1 MAVPATTIPL
11 TLLDAGPVRP
21 AHAQGPRS
29 LDSVRMLR
37 ISVTDRCNLRCE
49 YCMPAGGVDFED
61 RDHHLA
67 PSEIETIAAQAHRL
81 GVRHFKITGGEPT
94 VRSDLEEIVE
104 RIARLPRSEVSM
116 TTNGTTLARR
126 AEGLRI
132 AGLRRV
138 TVSIDSLNPE
148 RFEAMSGGGRLDV
161 VRRGLDAALANFAS
175 VKINTVV
182 IRGRNDVEAEDFV
195 RLAMA
200 LDLTVRFIEFMP
212 IGDSAC
218 ARNGAPES
226 QLVPADELFGR
237 LQATFGAFGALEA
250 NREPGVGPAVVH
262 ECPGGRGR
270 VGFIHAM
277 SKPFCETCN
286 RLRLSARG
294 ILRSCLFDGGE
305 VDLRPLLERRASPS
319 EWTRTFAQCTAL
331 KPALHALRGDGSMS
345 AIGG

>member
-1 MAVPATTIPL
+1 
-11 TLLDAGPVRP
+11 
-21 AHAQGPRS
+21 
-29 LDSVRMLR
+29 
-37 ISVTDRCNLRCE
+37 
-49 YCMPAGGVDFED
+49 MPAGGVDFED
-61 RDHHLA
+61 RNRHLA
-67 PSEIETIAAQAHRL
+67 PREIETIATQAHRL

-94 VRSDLEEIVE
+94 VRADIEEIVE
-104 RIARLPRSEVSM
+104 RISRLPRSEVSM

-138 TVSIDSLNPE
+138 TVSIDSLIPE
-148 RFEAMSGGGRLDV
+148 RFETMSGGGRLDV
-161 VRRGLDAALANFAS
+161 VRRGLEAALMHFAS
-175 VKINTVV
+175 VKINMVV
-182 IRGRNDVEAEDFV
+182 IRGRNDGEAEDFV

-200 LDLTVRFIEFMP
+200 SDLTVRFIEFMP

-218 ARNGAPES
+218 ARNNAPDS
-226 QLVPADELFGR
+226 QLVPADELLDR
-237 LQATFGAFGALEA
+237 LQATFGAFRTLEA
-250 NREPGVGPAVVH
+250 NREPGVGPAVVY

-286 RLRLSARG
+286 RLRLTARG

-319 EWTRTFAQCTAL
+319 EWRRTFAQCTAL
-331 KPALHALRGDGSMS
+331 KPAVHALRGDGAMS